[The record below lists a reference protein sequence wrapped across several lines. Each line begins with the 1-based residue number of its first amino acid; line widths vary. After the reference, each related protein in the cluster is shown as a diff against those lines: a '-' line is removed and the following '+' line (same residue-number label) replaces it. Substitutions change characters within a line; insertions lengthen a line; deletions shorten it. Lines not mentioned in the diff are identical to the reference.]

1 MRTRLLV
8 LALLLSAI
16 AAGVLTAGSK
26 DSMSYIYRRGD
37 GLHTRISGAGINR
50 IGAVAKKYGDE
61 FVWVRLSGRQYVIR
75 DAATLAEVRSVFRE
89 VEAMEPSLHAV
100 EKRLKPFEEKMEDVE
115 ERVDSLSDR
124 LDDESLGESARDAIE
139 AKMRDAERDMH
150 AVEKQ
155 MEGIEREM
163 ETLEREVERREAA
176 AEDRFQL
183 LVERSI
189 DRGVAQRVD

>member
-8 LALLLSAI
+8 LALLLSAM
-16 AAGVLTAGSK
+16 AAGVVTAGSK

-37 GLHTRISGAGINR
+37 GMHTRISGAGINR
-50 IGAVAKKYGDE
+50 IVAVGKKYGDH
-61 FVWVRLSGRQYVIR
+61 FVWVRMSGREYLIR

-100 EKRLKPFEEKMEDVE
+100 EKRLAPFEKQMEAVE

-139 AKMRDAERDMH
+139 AKLRDAERDMH

-155 MEGIEREM
+155 MESIEREM
-163 ETLEREVERREAA
+163 EKLEREEERREAA
-176 AEDRFQL
+176 AEDQFQR
-183 LVERSI
+183 LVERAI
-189 DRGVAQRVD
+189 DRGVAERVD